1 MMNND
6 PNEVI
11 HGLASTLGDD
21 EHGIVKESLLTL
33 EKMLKNRQTAQRF
46 HPIVAGSNPLIHAL
60 VGATLRAFQVLAPE
74 SGETQQALEEAV
86 ERAQKSAT
94 ILRILAEPQ
103 KDVPNREKQQNQI
116 HACSGIVHN
125 HGASVLTM
133 LLPYENPRI
142 RNNCVVTIHTLL
154 EALKHDKQQ
163 YEMAKE
169 QIRKAKGPEVM
180 MGQLKNSSNEKLSAI
195 LCDCLY
201 HLAKMDRPTKNVIR
215 ENDGIACMLHILEH
229 QQYYNLIEKTMNLL
243 QILSTDLACKKLINQ
258 NNGTD
263 AIAKKIL
270 HFLSSGNTTRTQEYR
285 EHYKILYYAASAMG
299 NISDGVEALKDE
311 NMVILAHLEALR
323 NPTRDWAEKIIN
335 SVLGSLYNLLVKIP
349 NLKLKMVQTDGM
361 AVLFDILNKCVCGNQ
376 EARNLVEPVLC
387 AIK

>member
-1 MMNND
+1 
-6 PNEVI
+6 
-11 HGLASTLGDD
+11 
-21 EHGIVKESLLTL
+21 
-33 EKMLKNRQTAQRF
+33 
-46 HPIVAGSNPLIHAL
+46 
-60 VGATLRAFQVLAPE
+60 
-74 SGETQQALEEAV
+74 
-86 ERAQKSAT
+86 
-94 ILRILAEPQ
+94 
-103 KDVPNREKQQNQI
+103 
-116 HACSGIVHN
+116 
-125 HGASVLTM
+125 
-133 LLPYENPRI
+133 
-142 RNNCVVTIHTLL
+142 
-154 EALKHDKQQ
+154 
-163 YEMAKE
+163 
-169 QIRKAKGPEVM
+169 
-180 MGQLKNSSNEKLSAI
+180 
-195 LCDCLY
+195 
-201 HLAKMDRPTKNVIR
+201 MDRPTKNVIR

-270 HFLSSGNTTRTQEYR
+270 HFLSSGNG

-323 NPTRDWAEKIIN
+323 NPTREWAEKIIN

-349 NLKLKMVQTDGM
+349 NLKLKMVQTNGM

>member
-163 YEMAKE
+163 YEM
-169 QIRKAKGPEVM
+169 
-180 MGQLKNSSNEKLSAI
+180 
-195 LCDCLY
+195 
-201 HLAKMDRPTKNVIR
+201 
-215 ENDGIACMLHILEH
+215 NDLLVVVPGMFAGVDL
-229 QQYYNLIEKTMNLL
+229 QQLL
-243 QILSTDLACKKLINQ
+243 QVLRRPGEVPLLHLHRLSTIYYKAQDSNSELLYVQEGLAYF
-258 NNGTD
+258 
-263 AIAKKIL
+263 IL
-270 HFLSSGNTTRTQEYR
+270 
-285 EHYKILYYAASAMG
+285 
-299 NISDGVEALKDE
+299 
-311 NMVILAHLEALR
+311 
-323 NPTRDWAEKIIN
+323 
-335 SVLGSLYNLLVKIP
+335 
-349 NLKLKMVQTDGM
+349 
-361 AVLFDILNKCVCGNQ
+361 
-376 EARNLVEPVLC
+376 
-387 AIK
+387 